1 MLFSPMGRVW
11 DLEVNHAIHAS
22 LGSTAISFKWFDS
35 NTNMKVARNMVLTGS
50 AEVFTSQVRE

>member
-1 MLFSPMGRVW
+1 MGRVW